1 MRNEQLISDLVNM
14 FFEAKKIVEYL
25 PTLPGTLRKSHL
37 QVLQMIEKL
46 KATQEEV
53 KVTDISKRLKIS
65 SPNIT
70 KLVNELQEM
79 NMVTK
84 CPSLKDKRIVQ
95 VDLTERGKETLTHY
109 VMNYHQHLDQLIEKV
124 GAERCQLTIETMKEI
139 SKEMKQASIKFGEE

>member
-1 MRNEQLISDLVNM
+1 MRNEQLISDLVDM

-25 PTLPGTLRKSHL
+25 PTLPGTLRKSQF

-46 KATQEEV
+46 KVTQEEV

>member
-1 MRNEQLISDLVNM
+1 MRNEQLISDLVDM

-37 QVLQMIEKL
+37 QVLKMIEKL
-46 KATQEEV
+46 

-139 SKEMKQASIKFGEE
+139 SKEMKQASIKFGEK

>member
-1 MRNEQLISDLVNM
+1 MRNEQLISDLVDM

-25 PTLPGTLRKSHL
+25 PMLPGTLRKSHL

-46 KATQEEV
+46 KVTQEEV

-70 KLVNELQEM
+70 KLVNELQKM

-95 VDLTERGKETLTHY
+95 VDLTELSSALG
-109 VMNYHQHLDQLIEKV
+109 
-124 GAERCQLTIETMKEI
+124 
-139 SKEMKQASIKFGEE
+139 SID

>member
-1 MRNEQLISDLVNM
+1 MRNEQLISDLVDM

-25 PTLPGTLRKSHL
+25 PMLPGTLRKSHL

-46 KATQEEV
+46 KVTQEEV

-95 VDLTERGKETLTHY
+95 VDLTERGKATLTHY

>member
-1 MRNEQLISDLVNM
+1 MRNEQLISDLVDM

-25 PTLPGTLRKSHL
+25 PMLPGTLRKSHL

-46 KATQEEV
+46 KVTQEEV

-70 KLVNELQEM
+70 KLVNELQKM

>member
-1 MRNEQLISDLVNM
+1 
-14 FFEAKKIVEYL
+14 
-25 PTLPGTLRKSHL
+25 
-37 QVLQMIEKL
+37 
-46 KATQEEV
+46 
-53 KVTDISKRLKIS
+53 
-65 SPNIT
+65 
-70 KLVNELQEM
+70 M